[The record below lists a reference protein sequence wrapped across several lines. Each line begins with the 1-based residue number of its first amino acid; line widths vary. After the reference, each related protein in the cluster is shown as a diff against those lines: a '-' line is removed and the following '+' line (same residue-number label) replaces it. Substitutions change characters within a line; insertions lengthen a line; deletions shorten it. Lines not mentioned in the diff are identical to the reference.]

1 MVSHFGPPCKLHIII
16 IELYRVAHKKPARS
30 LVDQRGRRF
39 QTL

>member
-1 MVSHFGPPCKLHIII
+1 
-16 IELYRVAHKKPARS
+16 VAHKKPARS